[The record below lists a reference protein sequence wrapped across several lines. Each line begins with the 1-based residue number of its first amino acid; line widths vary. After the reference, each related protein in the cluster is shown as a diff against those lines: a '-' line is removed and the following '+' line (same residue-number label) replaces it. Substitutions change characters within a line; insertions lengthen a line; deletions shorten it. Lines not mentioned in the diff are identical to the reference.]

1 MNHMKPMK
9 LLSLLL
15 LFAFHTD
22 SFCQSS
28 YDSTFIQKI
37 INLELKERDKKLKK
51 AFPIAAVSYS
61 DAIDAKIDTVY
72 TNFGLGKDIQ
82 WESFNIKS
90 RHAYFTND
98 SKIDSCL
105 YIYAPLFTANC
116 DQFVIR
122 YEIRYQNETS
132 YFIADFY
139 RKKRGKWNYVRTS
152 KGFSF

>member
-1 MNHMKPMK
+1 MK
-9 LLSLLL
+9 LLSFL
-15 LFAFHTD
+15 LFFANHTQA
-22 SFCQSS
+22 FCQTN

-37 INLELKERDKKLKK
+37 INHELKERDKKLKK
-51 AFPIAAVSYS
+51 AFPIAAVSISYEFNP
-61 DAIDAKIDTVY
+61 KIDTVY
-72 TNFGLGKDIQ
+72 TNFCIGKDIQ

-105 YIYAPLFTANC
+105 YIQTPLFNANC

-139 RKKRGKWNYVRTS
+139 SKKRGKWNYVKTS